1 MRKQVVIIG
10 AGPSGLLLGRLLDLA
25 GIDNIVLERQ
35 TQDYV
40 LARIR
45 AGILEQTTVDLIQR
59 AGAGTRL
66 NAEGIRHHAMH
77 LAFDYKSIAI
87 GLSEHTNGKVVTAY
101 GQTEV
106 TRDLC
111 SVRDAAGSTTVY
123 EAANVEINDFDGDS
137 PYVTYLKDGTTHRV
151 DCDLIAGCDGYHG
164 VCRQS
169 VPSSAITTFDKIY
182 PFGWLGLLSDTKPVA
197 EEVVYANTARGFAL
211 CSMRSMT
218 RSRYYIQCD
227 ADDKVENWSD
237 DAFWDEFRLRL
248 PPEMAEALETGPS
261 IEKSIAPLRSFVAE
275 PMRFGRLMLAGD
287 AAHVVPPTGA
297 KGLNLAAS
305 DIHYMYDAILGFL
318 EDHDAA
324 ALDEYSRR
332 ALDRVWKTERFSW
345 WLTNLTHRFNDDPFE
360 QRMKEAELA
369 YVTTSD
375 AGRQMVAENYVGL
388 PL

>member
-1 MRKQVVIIG
+1 MRKQVAIIG

-35 TQDYV
+35 SQDYV
-40 LARIR
+40 LGRIR
-45 AGILEQTTVDLIQR
+45 AGILEQTTVDLIHR
-59 AGAGTRL
+59 AGAGERL
-66 NAEGIRHHAMH
+66 VAEGIPHHALQ
-77 LAFDYKSIAI
+77 LAFDYKAVSI
-87 GLSEHTNGKVVTAY
+87 GLSQHTNGKVVTAY

-111 SVRDAAGSTTVY
+111 EIREAGGSHTVY
-123 EAANVEINDFDGDS
+123 EAEDVAIHDFDSDNPS
-137 PYVTYLKDGTTHRV
+137 VTYTKDGVTHLIE
-151 DCDLIAGCDGYHG
+151 CDLIAGCDGYHG
-164 VCRQS
+164 VSRKS
-169 VPSSAITTFDKIY
+169 VPESAITTFEKLY
-182 PFGWLGLLSDTKPVA
+182 PFGWLGLLSDTRPVA
-197 EEVVYANTARGFAL
+197 HEVVYANTARGFAL

-218 RSRYYIQCD
+218 RSRYYIQCGV
-227 ADDKVENWSD
+227 DDKVENWSD
-237 DAFWDEFRLRL
+237 DAFWDEFRRRL
-248 PPEMAEALETGPS
+248 PPEMADSLETGPS
-261 IEKSIAPLRSFVAE
+261 LEKSIAPLRSFVAE

-305 DIHYMYDAILGFL
+305 DVHYMYDAILAFC
-318 EDHDAA
+318 EEHDTA

-332 ALDRVWKTERFSW
+332 ALQRVWKTERFSW